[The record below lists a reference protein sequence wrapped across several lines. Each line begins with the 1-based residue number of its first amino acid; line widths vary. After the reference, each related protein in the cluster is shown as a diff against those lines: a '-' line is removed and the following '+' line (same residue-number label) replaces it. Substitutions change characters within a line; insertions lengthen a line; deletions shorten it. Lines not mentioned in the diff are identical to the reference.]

1 MFDTMT
7 VTKAGG
13 ALCGALLIFL
23 LGKWAAESLYHTG
36 AEGGHGGEEM
46 AQAYTIDTGASEGG
60 EEAVAEGPTFEEL
73 FASADA
79 AAGEKVFGKCKACH
93 KVDGSNGTGPHLDGV
108 VGRAVGTVAGF
119 GYSDAMAGHGG
130 NWEPAALDEFLAN
143 PKGDVP
149 GTKMSFAGLPK
160 AQDRANLIAYLQSLG
175 G

>member
-7 VTKAGG
+7 VTKVGG
-13 ALCGALLIFL
+13 ALCGSLLVFLLINW
-23 LGKWAAESLYHTG
+23 GAEVIYST
-36 AEGGHGGEEM
+36 EGGHGEHAEAAYVIEVEGADDHATDGE
-46 AQAYTIDTGASEGG
+46 AAP
-60 EEAVAEGPTFEEL
+60 AVDMVAL
-73 FASADA
+73 VA
-79 AAGEKVFGKCKACH
+79 AADVAKGEKVFGKCKGCH

-160 AQDRANLIAYLQSLG
+160 AQDRANLIAYLQTLG